1 MDTSKFVVLEASA
14 GSGKTHNLAKRYIS
28 LLLNFDSS
36 VTKPPLNNILALTFT
51 NKATI
56 EMKERIIKYLKKI
69 SLGQDV
75 KDVLTAVNLP
85 KTKIP
90 SNANIVVNNIINNF
104 DHFNVRTIDSF
115 INLIIKACALKL
127 GVSPNYKILDSY
139 EEYIDYSIDVFLD
152 KSFSDD
158 KVKEV
163 LDTFFEQYTIDNTSS
178 WNIRGN
184 ISRTFKKLYK
194 KEITKK
200 IVEIKKKVKYSEELF
215 KLNSAFIEICK
226 KVLEIENIPKFIG
239 GRIKLQKYA
248 SDIVSKKKSLFDDNI
263 TSFFAKDE
271 VPYVTTLPQEQHSTK
286 LEEVFVKGK
295 TIIQKFM
302 EFKAKHFYDNYIK
315 MFDSILKEF
324 ETRAKLD
331 SVMFLQDINK
341 QVSKVFYE
349 QELAPEIYLSLSN
362 NFTDFLID
370 EFQDTNQIQWQT
382 LKLIVEE
389 NLSKGGSF
397 FYVGDKKQAIYG
409 FRGGDYKIFDVP
421 RKEFYNYAPKLT
433 VLDTNYR
440 SCKAIVDFNN
450 KVYSQDNIANLLNY
464 IGRDKNLKDVSKY
477 CEGIVEVFKDSEQK
491 CNTQESGY
499 VEIAYKEY
507 GEDDDFD
514 DLVKQYLYET
524 IDDVLKRFSKKDITI
539 ICRKN
544 DEIEKIGR
552 WLLEKGIDIESFQT
566 LNIINSQIIKELF
579 SSLQFFN
586 MPTDNVSFVSFI
598 TSDMFLRVTG
608 LSKEEIFK
616 FITDNSLETSNNINL
631 YIKFRKKY
639 PNLWQDYIEDFFNRV
654 GFVAVYEMVVS
665 LISKYKIIE
674 NFREHINIIYRFLE
688 IVCDFEK
695 DNQGLQNFIDFF
707 NDFENNEK
715 NEKFFIKVPS
725 SNAIKITTIHK
736 SKGLEYNVVIM
747 PYFYIEQPKEDNIFS
762 IEKEDEISFLS
773 INREMPNYSQELKDI
788 YYEKYF
794 KNISDELNCLYVSTT
809 RAVCEFY
816 ALISHKKTKSGNKKS
831 YVEMFIDENNRKFGG
846 KGKIK
851 AKTSDEDEEV
861 IKNIEIIP
869 TKLQDI
875 VDIIN
880 DSSIEIYG
888 KKHKDILLNGKI
900 IHYALSQIETF
911 NLQNLQSKIEKAI
924 ENTQLVYPDQDFT
937 IFKEKILSLLSNKDI
952 ASLFDERNI
961 VFNEKE
967 YVDKFGNTIRTDK
980 IIIKQKEVCIVDF
993 KSSIYDKEY
1002 INNQMKN
1009 YIDILKD
1016 IYADKKVCC
1025 CIVDIENE
1033 KLCNFYTDTGIE

>member
-36 VTKPPLNNILALTFT
+36 KTKPPLNNILALTFT

-85 KTKIP
+85 KIKIP

-139 EEYIDYSIDVFLD
+139 EDYIDYSIDVFLD

-158 KVKEV
+158 KVKAV
-163 LDTFFEQYTIDNTSS
+163 LDSFFEQYTIDTTSS

-184 ISRTFKKLYK
+184 ISKTFKKLYK

-200 IVEIKKKVKYSEELF
+200 IVEIKKKVKYSEELS
-215 KLNSAFIEICK
+215 KLNSEFIKICE
-226 KVLEIENIPKFIG
+226 KVLEIEDIPKFIG
-239 GRIKLQKYA
+239 GKIKLQNYA
-248 SDIVSKKKSLFDDNI
+248 SDIVSGKKSLFDGRI
-263 TSFFAKDE
+263 TSFFAKAE
-271 VPYVTTLPQEQHSTK
+271 VPYSTKLSPEQHSAK

-295 TIIQKFM
+295 AVIQAFM

-315 MFDSILKEF
+315 MFDNILKEF
-324 ETRAKLD
+324 EIRAKLD

-370 EFQDTNQIQWQT
+370 EFQDTNQTQWQT

-421 RKEFYNYAPKLT
+421 RKEFYNYEPKLT

-450 KVYSQDNIANLLNY
+450 KIYSQDNIAKLLNY
-464 IGRDKNLKDVSKY
+464 VGDNKDLGNIEKY
-477 CEGIVEVFKDSEQK
+477 CEGIIEVFKDSKQK
-491 CNTQESGY
+491 CNRKESGY
-499 VEIAYKEY
+499 VEISYKEY
-507 GEDDDFD
+507 SEDDDFD
-514 DLVKQYLYET
+514 ELVKQYLYEI
-524 IDDVLKRFSKKDITI
+524 IDDVLKRFSNKDITI

-544 DEIEKIGR
+544 EEIKRIGK

-566 LNIINSQIIKELF
+566 LNILNSQIIKELF

-598 TSDMFLRVTG
+598 SSNMFLQVTG
-608 LSKEEIFK
+608 LKKEDMFK
-616 FITDNSLETSNNINL
+616 FITENSLETSNNINL
-631 YIKFRKKY
+631 YIKFRKAY
-639 PNLWQDYIEDFFNRV
+639 PKVWQDYIEEFFNRV
-654 GFVAVYEMVVS
+654 GFVAVYEMAVS
-665 LISKYKIIE
+665 LISKYKVIE
-674 NFREHINIIYRFLE
+674 NFKEYTNVIYRFLE

-707 NDFENNEK
+707 NDFKNNEK

-747 PYFYIEQPKEDNIFS
+747 PYFYIESPDGDNIFT
-762 IEKEDEISFLS
+762 IEKKEEISFLA
-773 INREMPNYSQELKDI
+773 INQEMANYSQELKDI

-794 KNISDELNCLYVSTT
+794 KNISDELNGLYVSTT

-816 ALISHKKTKSGNKKS
+816 ALMTHKKTKTGNKKS
-831 YVEMFIDENNRKFGG
+831 YIEIFIDENNRNFGV
-846 KGKIK
+846 KE
-851 AKTSDEDEEV
+851 KTNSKSSNEDEEL
-861 IKNIEIIP
+861 IKNTEIIP

-900 IHYALSQIETF
+900 IHYALSQIQTF
-911 NLQNLQSKIEKAI
+911 NSKNLKNKIEKAI
-924 ENTQLVYPDQDFT
+924 ESTQLAYPDQDLT
-937 IFKEKILSLLSNKDI
+937 SFKEKLSSLLLNKEI
-952 ASLFDERNI
+952 ADLFDEKNI

-980 IIIKQKEVCIVDF
+980 IIVKQKEVCIVDF

-1009 YIDILKD
+1009 YIEILKD
-1016 IYADKKVCC
+1016 IYTDKKVCC
-1025 CIVDIENE
+1025 CIVDIEKE
-1033 KLCNFYTDTGIE
+1033 KLCVFNADIGIE